1 MQIVNV
7 ITHMHKLR
15 GGCRGHGGRA
25 SLARRRWVW
34 HRWIEIQ
41 NGEAGRNMAI
51 NNKDAWAEALTRD
64 QAKLAAALLM
74 ISERAAPDITHLM
87 RSTDHGA
94 LLYDELGLP
103 KRD

>member
-1 MQIVNV
+1 
-7 ITHMHKLR
+7 
-15 GGCRGHGGRA
+15 
-25 SLARRRWVW
+25 
-34 HRWIEIQ
+34 
-41 NGEAGRNMAI
+41 MAI
-51 NNKDAWAEALTRD
+51 NNKDPRAEALTRD

-74 ISERAAPDITHLM
+74 ISERAAPYITHPM